1 MRGQTEELAETASSL
16 GLAIVGQADHPHQQ
30 RLTNGHSQGQSDCAA
45 AHLEDE
51 KPCLDRRGAR
61 PAAVSVAIETAGP
74 LNGHKKAP
82 SLEGAA
88 G

>member
-1 MRGQTEELAETASSL
+1 MRGQTEELAETASSP

-30 RLTNGHSQGQSDCAA
+30 RLTNGHSQEQSGCTAGLLA
-45 AHLEDE
+45 DE
-51 KPCLDRRGAR
+51 NPCLNRLWAR
-61 PAAVSVAIETAGP
+61 PAATSVAIETAAL

-82 SLEGAA
+82 SLEGVA